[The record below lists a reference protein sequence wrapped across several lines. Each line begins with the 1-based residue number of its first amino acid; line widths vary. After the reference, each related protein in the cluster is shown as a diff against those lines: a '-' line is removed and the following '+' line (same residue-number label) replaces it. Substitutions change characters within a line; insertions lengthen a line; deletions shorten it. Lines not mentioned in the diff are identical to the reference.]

1 MTSSSTFI
9 LVPFIVAFL
18 VFVLRFYNREGASSV
33 TRPSFLLAMLTVVIA
48 FTYLILGITGE
59 LPPYGTIGFALI
71 GLILL
76 GIAIARMFIL

>member
-9 LVPFIVAFL
+9 LVPFIVAFI

-33 TRPSFLLAMLTVVIA
+33 TRPSFLLAILTVAIA
-48 FTYLILGITGE
+48 FTYLILGIIGE

>member
-1 MTSSSTFI
+1 MSNASTFI

-18 VFVLRFYNREGASSV
+18 MFVLRFYNREGASSMI
-33 TRPSFLLAMLTVVIA
+33 RPSFLLAILTVAIA
-48 FTYLILGITGE
+48 FTYLILGVINM

-76 GIAIARMFIL
+76 GTAIMRMFMI